1 MAVSIK
7 IMIITEAVQM
17 EAELNDSKTAALI
30 WEALPMTRSGWK
42 QLGDDN
48 MAKKFKDYYD
58 IECAALLADKI
69 KAVWPEFKE
78 EAFIT
83 MLKDE
88 LEDKEFLQL
97 QDAFVKAFEV
107 YLPNDYQETVSIFR
121 QILGPE
127 LETTKGMF
135 ATGWWL
141 WPVGRFIEYH
151 GIKDFQISIT
161 FIYEL
166 TKRFTGEF
174 AIRPIIDKWPVEAI
188 TVIKGWSKDNNVH
201 VRRLA
206 SEGLRIRLPW
216 AKKSLVVLDYFDD
229 YKVVLSN
236 LKSDPEKFVQKSV
249 GNNINDLVKECPD
262 KAKEIITAW
271 QEDNPTKETLWI
283 IKHGLRSGM
292 LDL

>member
-1 MAVSIK
+1 
-7 IMIITEAVQM
+7 
-17 EAELNDSKTAALI
+17 
-30 WEALPMTRSGWK
+30 
-42 QLGDDN
+42 

-58 IECAALLADKI
+58 IECAVLLADKI
-69 KAVWPEFKE
+69 KAVRPEFKSKS
-78 EAFIT
+78 FIT

-88 LEDKEFLQL
+88 LENKEFLQR

-107 YLPNDYQETVSIFR
+107 YLPNDYEVIVSIFR

-127 LETTKGMF
+127 LETTTGMF

-141 WPVGRFIEYH
+141 WPVGRYIEHH

-188 TVIKGWSKDNNVH
+188 TVIKGWSKDSNVH

-216 AKKSLVVLDYFDD
+216 AKKSIVVLDYFDD

-283 IKHGLRSGM
+283 IKHGLRSGI
-292 LDL
+292 LNV